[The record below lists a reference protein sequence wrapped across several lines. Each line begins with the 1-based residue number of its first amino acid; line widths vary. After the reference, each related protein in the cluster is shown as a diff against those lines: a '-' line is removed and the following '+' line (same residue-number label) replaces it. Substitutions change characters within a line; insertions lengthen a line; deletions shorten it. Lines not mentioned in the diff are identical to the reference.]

1 MARQIRRNRRL
12 TREEAANRTMRNLL
26 AAILLFVCWQPCV
39 AWGEVPEHVPLF
51 VSGEGGYH
59 TYRIPAIVVNSR
71 GVVLAF
77 CEGRKSSARDD
88 GDIDLLVRRS
98 LDGGRTWQAVQVVH
112 EEGGDRPIT
121 IGNPCPIAAAD
132 GTVELLFCRDN
143 RQAFCT
149 QTTDDGRTF
158 AKPLEITESLRRF
171 EFSFARLGTGPGHG
185 IQTAAGR
192 LLAPLWLNDKIGK
205 DYRSGMAYSDD
216 GGTTWKAGGLVP
228 AGVQGLNECSVAE
241 LPGGKLL
248 LNMRNRQAKCRAVAT
263 SDDGGLRLS
272 VPQLAEELVDP
283 QCQGALLRLPGS
295 DPARLLFS
303 NAADSKRLRLTVR
316 LSADEGRTWSAG
328 QVLHTGPSAYSDLA
342 VAADGTIL
350 CVYERGRKSPY
361 EQIALARWKPE

>member
-1 MARQIRRNRRL
+1 
-12 TREEAANRTMRNLL
+12 MRNLH
-26 AAILLFVCWQPCV
+26 AAILLWACWPPSLTCGS
-39 AWGEVPEHVPLF
+39 APEQVPLF

-59 TYRIPAIVVNSR
+59 TYRIPAIVVSTR

-77 CEGRKSSARDD
+77 CEGRKTSARDD
-88 GDIDLLVRRS
+88 GDIDLLLRRS

-112 EEGGDRPIT
+112 EEGGDQPIT
-121 IGNPCPIAAAD
+121 IGNPCPIPAAD
-132 GTVELLFCRDN
+132 GTIHLLFCRNN
-143 RQAFCT
+143 RQAFYT
-149 QTTDDGRTF
+149 KTTDDGRTF
-158 AKPLEITESLRRF
+158 SQPREITAALRPL
-171 EFSFARLGTGPGHG
+171 EFSFARLGTGPVHG

-205 DYRSGMAYSDD
+205 DYRSGVAYSDD

-228 AGVQGLNECSVAE
+228 ADVKGLNECTVAE

-263 SDDGGLRLS
+263 SVDGGLSWSR
-272 VPQLAEELVDP
+272 PQFVEQLVDP

-295 DPARLLFS
+295 GPGRLLFS
-303 NAADSKRLRLTVR
+303 NAADPKRLRLTVR
-316 LSADEGRTWSAG
+316 LSADAGRTWSAG
-328 QVLHTGPSAYSDLA
+328 QLLHAGPSAYSDLA
-342 VAADGTIL
+342 VAADGAIL

>member
-1 MARQIRRNRRL
+1 
-12 TREEAANRTMRNLL
+12 MRNLL
-26 AAILLFVCWQPCV
+26 AAILLFVCWQPSA
-39 AWGEVPEHVPLF
+39 AWAEVPEQVPLF

-77 CEGRKSSARDD
+77 CEGRKGSARDD

-132 GTVELLFCRDN
+132 GTVQLLFCRDN

-149 QTTDDGRTF
+149 QTTDDGGTF
-158 AKPLEITESLRRF
+158 SKPREITESLRPF
-171 EFSFARLGTGPGHG
+171 EFTFARLGTGPGHG
-185 IQTAAGR
+185 IQTATGR

-228 AGVQGLNECSVAE
+228 AGVQGLNECSVAQ
-241 LPGGKLL
+241 LPGGRLL

-263 SDDGGLRLS
+263 SNDGGLRWS
-272 VPQLAEELVDP
+272 PPQLMEGLVDP
-283 QCQGALLRLPGS
+283 QCQGALLRLPGSGPGS

-303 NAADSKRLRLTVR
+303 NAADSKRQRLTVR
-316 LSADEGRTWSAG
+316 LSVDEGRTWSAG
-328 QVLHTGPSAYSDLA
+328 QVLHAGPSAYSDLA
-342 VAADGTIL
+342 AAADGTIL

-361 EQIALARWKPE
+361 EQIVLARWKPE